1 MSGEDGE
8 AGRSPV
14 AAAGLLAAVALL
26 WGVQWPIMKLGLTE
40 IGPWTYRGIG
50 ALLGGV
56 FLAALASLQG
66 TSLRLPLRAVPSV
79 VAVGFFATTLLQIL
93 SGYGVALM
101 PPSRAVILLFT
112 MPLWAAV
119 LARPLLG
126 ERLTGEKRLAL
137 LLGLAGMALLVGPDW
152 ATVAAAPLGPL
163 FMLSASASW
172 AIGNILIKRL
182 HPPAVSTLAFATWQ
196 LILGSLPLALV
207 SLLVEPVG
215 ESLAKASATAL
226 LALAFNVCLAN
237 SLGIYAWFRLVR
249 IAPLNMAALGTLLVP
264 IVGVASARPIAGDAV
279 GARELGAL
287 ALVVGALA
295 VAARGGPLLERAR
308 GFKARRRSS
317 R

>member
-1 MSGEDGE
+1 MSDDDGD
-8 AGRSPV
+8 AARSPA
-14 AAAGLLAAVALL
+14 AAAGLLAVVALL
-26 WGVQWPIMKLGLTE
+26 WGLQWPIIKLGLIE

-56 FLAALASLQG
+56 FLAVLASLRG
-66 TSLRLPLRAVPSV
+66 ASLRLPLRAVPSV
-79 VAVGFFATTLLQIL
+79 VTVGFFATTLLQIF

-112 MPLWAAV
+112 MPLWATV

-137 LLGLAGMALLVGPDW
+137 LLGLAGIALLVGPDW
-152 ATVAAAPLGPL
+152 ATLADAPLGPL
-163 FMLSASASW
+163 FMLAAAAGW
-172 AIGNILIKRL
+172 AVGNVLIKRL
-182 HPPAVSTLAFATWQ
+182 HPPDVPTLTFATWQ

-207 SLLVEPVG
+207 SFLVEPVG

-226 LALAFNVCLAN
+226 LSLAYNVCLAN
-237 SLGIYAWFRLVR
+237 SVGIYAWFRLVR
-249 IAPLNMAALGTLLVP
+249 IAPLHMATLGTLLVP
-264 IVGVASARPIAGDAV
+264 IVGVASAPLIAGDAV
-279 GARELGAL
+279 GPRELGAL

-295 VAARGGPLLERAR
+295 VGARGGPLLARAR
-308 GFKARRRSS
+308 AFKARRSS